1 MNWLELFAALL
12 GIVSVWFA
20 RKENILVFPF
30 GITNVLIYIYICFS
44 ARLYANAGINAV
56 YFISNVYGWYMWSR
70 KDANDN
76 LLSVSRNSLLQNSL
90 SLFSVVGLYVLAL
103 FILRAANKTDAVY
116 LQSCMFLTWMP
127 LTRHSFWWQRCLW
140 QSRNSK
146 TGFSGLSGTWFP
158 YPFTP
163 HKACISPADSIWF
176 FWCWR
181 YWDIRNGERKL
192 QIANYQL
199 RHRNEN

>member
-116 LQSCMFLTWMP
+116 LQSYVPYMDAFNTAFFLVATVLMAVKKLENW
-127 LTRHSFWWQRCLW
+127 LFWIIGNVVSIPIYASQGLYF
-140 QSRNSK
+140 
-146 TGFSGLSGTWFP
+146 TSGQYLVFLVLAILG
-158 YPFTP
+158 YQE
-163 HKACISPADSIWF
+163 
-176 FWCWR
+176 WR
-181 YWDIRNGERKL
+181 KKITNCEL
-192 QIANYQL
+192 PITT
-199 RHRNEN
+199 